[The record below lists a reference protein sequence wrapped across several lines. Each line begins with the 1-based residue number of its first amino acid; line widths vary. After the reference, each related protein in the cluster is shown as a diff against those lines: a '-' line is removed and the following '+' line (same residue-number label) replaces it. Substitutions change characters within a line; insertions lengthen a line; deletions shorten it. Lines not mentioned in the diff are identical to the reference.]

1 MYVHVGDKLVRK
13 KMPHC
18 NNLRL
23 PCTCMQCT
31 CTCLDMY
38 VADILTDQE
47 HVHSSERRQRHQSTS
62 KCDSTSVRRRNA
74 TKFPAATR
82 VAAPSVLSA
91 DGIIPLQAP
100 ESEPAPLELI
110 KQEEEGVGD
119 VRRVYLFRFI
129 SFVFRP
135 PYR

>member
-1 MYVHVGDKLVRK
+1 
-13 KMPHC
+13 
-18 NNLRL
+18 
-23 PCTCMQCT
+23 
-31 CTCLDMY
+31 MY

-47 HVHSSERRQRHQSTS
+47 HVHCSERRQRHQSTS
-62 KCDSTSVRRRNA
+62 KSDSASVRRRNA

-119 VRRVYLFRFI
+119 VRHMCNLVIVCVILPLLLFV
-129 SFVFRP
+129 SFLSSVF
-135 PYR
+135 YRIKYCTCAGIIPKHR